1 MKYLKNK
8 TVVFHRCNKQYEG
21 ERCWAV
27 SNPNRVL
34 IVSAKLF
41 VPIRKPESETRT
53 RSPQAALGVCLRAGL
68 NLDPPWLY

>member
-41 VPIRKPESETRT
+41 VPIRKPESETR
-53 RSPQAALGVCLRAGL
+53 SPALGVCLRAGL
-68 NLDPPWLY
+68 DLDPPWLY